1 MIPSRHTEPV
11 NTLLGWYVRRKMR
24 RQFGEIRIHADG
36 PAPEHSVLLIGNHF
50 SWWDG
55 FFALEANDRFFR
67 KRMHVM
73 MLEEQLRSRRFLRL
87 AGAFSIAPGQRS
99 ALKSLGFASALLRR
113 VGQLVVVFP
122 QGELSSLYRQPLIFQ
137 KGWHRLVGDTTNEKG
152 LWFMVTLPAYGS
164 LPKAGID
171 IFLQPAAAQDRVDAD
186 AVERGFNRFLQEC
199 IEKSVP
205 S

>member
-36 PAPEHSVLLIGNHF
+36 PVPEHSVLLIGNHF

-55 FFALEANDRFFR
+55 FFALEANERFFH
-67 KRMHVM
+67 KRTHVM

-99 ALKSLGFASALLRR
+99 ALKSLEYASALLHQE
-113 VGQLVVVFP
+113 GQLVVVFP
-122 QGELSSLYRQPLIFQ
+122 QGVLSSLYRQPLIFQ
-137 KGWHRLVGDTTNEKG
+137 KGWHRLVEGTEGVKG
-152 LWFMVTLPAYGS
+152 LWFMVALPAYGS
-164 LPKAGID
+164 LPKAGLD
-171 IFLQPAAAQDRVDAD
+171 IFLQPANEQDMMDAD